1 MSGITAYGTGLMCDS
16 VLYVG
21 ENDVMALT
29 LGYTGD
35 ESISGFTVSAGTLA
49 GTENPFTLTMPN
61 ENVVISA
68 IIATPGVP
76 GDVNGDGDVT
86 TVDVTAIYNVLLG
99 TDYEFEATADVDGD
113 GFITVGDIT
122 FIYNIMLGSKK

>member
-1 MSGITAYGTGLMCDS
+1 
-16 VLYVG
+16 
-21 ENDVMALT
+21 
-29 LGYTGD
+29 
-35 ESISGFTVSAGTLA
+35 
-49 GTENPFTLTMPN
+49 MPCS
-61 ENVVISA
+61 VVISA
-68 IIATPGVP
+68 TTAAPGVP
-76 GDVNGDGDVT
+76 GDVNGDGSVT